1 MKPIVNGLEE
11 EYAGLAVI
19 EKLDIDDPNTD
30 EAKVTY
36 KFRVQPYVV
45 LLDGEGHVVES
56 WQGYRDKAVFE
67 EALATILGQ

>member
-1 MKPIVNGLEE
+1 MKPVVNGLEE
-11 EYAGLAVI
+11 EYASLAVI

-67 EALATILGQ
+67 EALATITGQ